1 MTSPCS
7 TALPGS
13 PQTRSRQ
20 AGARDYAKCRILIG
34 AQSDRTARSGKCRA
48 WADQQDDWFLDASEG
63 GNFTLHARRRRLP
76 SGAREVVLCF
86 VLSVCSG
93 RDVRQRRNGKGGRG
107 RERIC
112 HTRKWRRGLPWF
124 LLPGL
129 TCVPLWREW
138 RRKGGSS
145 LVFGSGYSMA
155 QSALNGTA
163 GKDSQ
168 GHGCKWKV
176 SLPLTGRH
184 PAPGSRPRA
193 AAQQWPVT
201 SCLSSLATT
210 LLKEC
215 TSPGRNSNFSLL
227 LFWLWLGNLD
237 TRCLFQLSSL
247 LDIV

>member
-93 RDVRQRRNGKGGRG
+93 RDVRQRRNGKGGEG
-107 RERIC
+107 GNALSQQKMEERIALVPFARFNLRAVVARMETEGRIVARVWEWVQYGTVC
-112 HTRKWRRGLPWF
+112 IEWNGRQGQPRPWMQVESVPAAHWPAPSSRIAPEGCSTAVASDKLPE
-124 LLPGL
+124 LPGNHL
-129 TCVPLWREW
+129 IKRVHQPGKEFKFLPPLVLALAREP
-138 RRKGGSS
+138 RHS
-145 LVFGSGYSMA
+145 L
-155 QSALNGTA
+155 
-163 GKDSQ
+163 
-168 GHGCKWKV
+168 
-176 SLPLTGRH
+176 SLST
-184 PAPGSRPRA
+184 
-193 AAQQWPVT
+193 VI
-201 SCLSSLATT
+201 
-210 LLKEC
+210 
-215 TSPGRNSNFSLL
+215 SP
-227 LFWLWLGNLD
+227 
-237 TRCLFQLSSL
+237 
-247 LDIV
+247 